1 MIAMLFLSAARA
13 MHCHARGTDVASGGS
28 ALGAPDTKP
37 WIPARLAQEL
47 LMVALREW
55 ACVYGPLVL
64 LFDDFCR
71 ADLLS
76 WSLLARCAADASAAV
91 VVAVA
96 IRPDDGILAA
106 FTSDKVGSSK
116 P

>member
-1 MIAMLFLSAARA
+1 
-13 MHCHARGTDVASGGS
+13 
-28 ALGAPDTKP
+28 
-37 WIPARLAQEL
+37 
-47 LMVALREW
+47 MVALREW
-55 ACVYGPLVL
+55 TRAHGPLVL

-96 IRPDDGILAA
+96 IRPNDGILAA
-106 FTSDKVGSSK
+106 VTSDRVGRPGNPTRLTPSPIWGTWRVRSSALTSSSA
-116 P
+116 PAWAGHLWQS